1 MKRIIRRFFPKRLWK
16 WCRKQAIL
24 REHRKTSKVCNV
36 LLKRLDNGSII
47 HYPFTPKKK
56 LEGTHIIWQYWAQGY
71 EQVPEL
77 VRICLNSVERYKGDY
92 EVIRLTDANLKEYVD
107 FPDSF
112 FRKREKFGMA
122 FFSDLL
128 RMVLLS
134 MYGGVWLDATV
145 LLTGTLP
152 DKLAMNQFFMFQRD
166 DAERNKNY
174 WEGTYAYYWG
184 WYSGF
189 KVRVLNSII
198 FATPHC
204 TLISDMADML
214 YTFWLEE
221 EDKLSYFF
229 FQILFHEYIS
239 FYPPRNCVI
248 ESDCIPHYIMQILTD
263 NYSQLSLNEIL
274 DLTNIHKLTYKIP
287 ESCLEKL
294 KIIQQTVVAY
304 ADRDV

>member
-1 MKRIIRRFFPKRLWK
+1 MKRIIRRFFPNSLWK

-36 LLKRLDNGSII
+36 LLRRLNNGSII
-47 HYPFTPKKK
+47 HYPFISKKR
-56 LEGTHIIWQYWAQGY
+56 LESTHIILQYWAQGY
-71 EQVPEL
+71 EQIPEV

-134 MYGGVWLDATV
+134 SYGGVWLDATV

-152 DKLAMNQFFMFQRD
+152 DKLSKEHFFMFQRD
-166 DAERNKNY
+166 EAENNKKY
-174 WEGTYAYYWG
+174 WEETYAYYWG

-189 KVRVLNSII
+189 KVRILNSII

-204 TLISDMADML
+204 TLISDMANML

-229 FQILFHEYIS
+229 FQILFNEYVS
-239 FYPPRNCVI
+239 FYPSRNCVI
-248 ESDCIPHYIMQILTD
+248 
-263 NYSQLSLNEIL
+263 
-274 DLTNIHKLTYKIP
+274 
-287 ESCLEKL
+287 
-294 KIIQQTVVAY
+294 
-304 ADRDV
+304 